1 MASARDRWPIACL
14 SNCDYLHLLIIF
26 VTFCH
31 SPPGVAFLFVLHVS
45 GHAVFDPL
53 RSPLRCK
60 PHKGGIVTIKIN
72 RRDDTFA
79 KLVAEAKEAPGFSYA
94 KSRNREYKGFNDD
107 FQAEKLLK
115 NEEIQ
120 QAVSIYKKHIIA
132 ADVVGRQEALIDLS
146 GRFRAPD
153 AAEVMLELLALEKL
167 RLEPEVF
174 RSRLA
179 AIDTRAVKNIKK
191 TKHGWQVEGLDKS
204 HLAARILTLAGVDV
218 SKPIT
223 DEGKRIARETLT
235 EIYRDIDGDDSD

>member
-1 MASARDRWPIACL
+1 M
-14 SNCDYLHLLIIF
+14 
-26 VTFCH
+26 
-31 SPPGVAFLFVLHVS
+31 
-45 GHAVFDPL
+45 
-53 RSPLRCK
+53 
-60 PHKGGIVTIKIN
+60 TIKIN

-79 KLVAEAKEAPGFSYA
+79 KLVAEAKEAPGCSYA

>member
-1 MASARDRWPIACL
+1 M
-14 SNCDYLHLLIIF
+14 
-26 VTFCH
+26 TFCH
-31 SPPGVAFLFVLHVS
+31 STPGVAFLFVLHVS

-53 RSPLRCK
+53 LSPLRCK

-179 AIDTRAVKNIKK
+179 AIDTHAVKNIKK

>member
-1 MASARDRWPIACL
+1 MASARDRYPIACL

-31 SPPGVAFLFVLHVS
+31 STPGVAFLFVLHVS

>member
-1 MASARDRWPIACL
+1 M
-14 SNCDYLHLLIIF
+14 
-26 VTFCH
+26 TFCH
-31 SPPGVAFLFVLHVS
+31 STPGVAFLFVLHVS

-153 AAEVMLELLALEKL
+153 ATEVMLELLSLEKL

>member
-1 MASARDRWPIACL
+1 M
-14 SNCDYLHLLIIF
+14 
-26 VTFCH
+26 
-31 SPPGVAFLFVLHVS
+31 
-45 GHAVFDPL
+45 
-53 RSPLRCK
+53 
-60 PHKGGIVTIKIN
+60 TIKIN

-167 RLEPEVF
+167 RLETAQIYYGLRAITSEEA
-174 RSRLA
+174 RATAKETA
-179 AIDTRAVKNIKK
+179 AV
-191 TKHGWQVEGLDKS
+191 
-204 HLAARILTLAGVDV
+204 TL
-218 SKPIT
+218 
-223 DEGKRIARETLT
+223 LT
-235 EIYRDIDGDDSD
+235 EKAPATGTIDDQNDDNASEDTSNAEE

>member
-1 MASARDRWPIACL
+1 MPVL

-31 SPPGVAFLFVLHVS
+31 STPGVAFLFVLHVS

-115 NEEIQ
+115 DNDIQ
-120 QAVSIYKKHIIA
+120 QAVSIYRKHIIA
-132 ADVVGRQEALIDLS
+132 SDIVGRQEALIDLS

-153 AAEVMLELLALEKL
+153 AADVMLQLLALEKM

-174 RSRLA
+174 QRKLA
-179 AIDTRAVKNIKK
+179 EIDTRAVKNIKK

-204 HLAARILTLAGVDV
+204 HLAHRIMTIAGIDV
-218 SKPIT
+218 SRPIT
-223 DEGKRIARETLT
+223 DEGKAVARALLAEFFEENQNGKT
-235 EIYRDIDGDDSD
+235 EQ

>member
-1 MASARDRWPIACL
+1 M
-14 SNCDYLHLLIIF
+14 
-26 VTFCH
+26 
-31 SPPGVAFLFVLHVS
+31 
-45 GHAVFDPL
+45 
-53 RSPLRCK
+53 
-60 PHKGGIVTIKIN
+60 TIKIN

-153 AAEVMLELLALEKL
+153 AATVMLELLALEKL

>member
-1 MASARDRWPIACL
+1 M
-14 SNCDYLHLLIIF
+14 
-26 VTFCH
+26 TFCH
-31 SPPGVAFLFVLHVS
+31 STPGVAFLFVLHVS

-153 AAEVMLELLALEKL
+153 AAEVMLELLALEKS

>member
-1 MASARDRWPIACL
+1 M
-14 SNCDYLHLLIIF
+14 
-26 VTFCH
+26 TFCH
-31 SPPGVAFLFVLHVS
+31 STPGVAFLFVLHAS

-153 AAEVMLELLALEKL
+153 AATVMLELLALEKL

>member
-1 MASARDRWPIACL
+1 M
-14 SNCDYLHLLIIF
+14 
-26 VTFCH
+26 
-31 SPPGVAFLFVLHVS
+31 
-45 GHAVFDPL
+45 
-53 RSPLRCK
+53 
-60 PHKGGIVTIKIN
+60 TIKIN

-167 RLEPEVF
+167 RLETA
-174 RSRLA
+174 SKA
-179 AIDTRAVKNIKK
+179 AGGTQQLTPTITPSGATNKTVTYQTSNANVATVDAAGLVTVKAGTTTGQTATITVRTEDGGFTDTAVI
-191 TKHGWQVEGLDKS
+191 T
-204 HLAARILTLAGVDV
+204 V
-218 SKPIT
+218 S
-223 DEGKRIARETLT
+223 
-235 EIYRDIDGDDSD
+235 

>member
-1 MASARDRWPIACL
+1 M
-14 SNCDYLHLLIIF
+14 
-26 VTFCH
+26 TFCH
-31 SPPGVAFLFVLHVS
+31 STPGVAFLFVLHVS

-167 RLEPEVF
+167 RLEPEAF

-235 EIYRDIDGDDSD
+235 EIYRDIDGDDGD

>member
-1 MASARDRWPIACL
+1 M
-14 SNCDYLHLLIIF
+14 
-26 VTFCH
+26 TFCH
-31 SPPGVAFLFVLHVS
+31 STPGVAFLFVLHVS

-153 AAEVMLELLALEKL
+153 AAEVMLELLSLEKL

-174 RSRLA
+174 RSRLS

>member
-1 MASARDRWPIACL
+1 M
-14 SNCDYLHLLIIF
+14 
-26 VTFCH
+26 TFCH
-31 SPPGVAFLFVLHVS
+31 STPGVAFLFVLHVS

-153 AAEVMLELLALEKL
+153 AAEVMLELLAMEKL

-179 AIDTRAVKNIKK
+179 AIDPRAVKNIKK

>member
-1 MASARDRWPIACL
+1 M
-14 SNCDYLHLLIIF
+14 
-26 VTFCH
+26 
-31 SPPGVAFLFVLHVS
+31 
-45 GHAVFDPL
+45 
-53 RSPLRCK
+53 
-60 PHKGGIVTIKIN
+60 TIKIN

-153 AAEVMLELLALEKL
+153 AAEVMLELLAMEKL

-204 HLAARILTLAGVDV
+204 HLATRILTLAGVDV

>member
-1 MASARDRWPIACL
+1 M
-14 SNCDYLHLLIIF
+14 
-26 VTFCH
+26 
-31 SPPGVAFLFVLHVS
+31 
-45 GHAVFDPL
+45 
-53 RSPLRCK
+53 
-60 PHKGGIVTIKIN
+60 
-72 RRDDTFA
+72 FA
-79 KLVAEAKEAPGFSYA
+79 KLVAGERESPGFSYA
-94 KSRNREYKGFNDD
+94 KSRNRDYKGFNDD

-115 NEEIQ
+115 NDDIQ
-120 QAVSIYKKHIIA
+120 QAVSVYKKHIIA
-132 ADVVGRQEALIDLS
+132 ADIAGRQEVLIDLS

-204 HLAARILTLAGVDV
+204 NLAARILTLAGVDIT
-218 SKPIT
+218 KAIT

-235 EIYRDIDGDDSD
+235 DIYRDMDGDDSD

>member
-1 MASARDRWPIACL
+1 M
-14 SNCDYLHLLIIF
+14 
-26 VTFCH
+26 TFCH
-31 SPPGVAFLFVLHVS
+31 STPGVAFLFVLHVS

-179 AIDTRAVKNIKK
+179 AIDPRAVKNIKK

>member
-26 VTFCH
+26 VMFCH
-31 SPPGVAFLFVLHVS
+31 STPGVAFLFVLHVS

>member
-1 MASARDRWPIACL
+1 M
-14 SNCDYLHLLIIF
+14 
-26 VTFCH
+26 TFCH
-31 SPPGVAFLFVLHVS
+31 STPGVAFLFVLHVS

-53 RSPLRCK
+53 LSPLRCK

-167 RLEPEVF
+167 RLEPEEF

>member
-31 SPPGVAFLFVLHVS
+31 STPGVAFLFVLHVS

-153 AAEVMLELLALEKL
+153 ASEVMLELLALEKL